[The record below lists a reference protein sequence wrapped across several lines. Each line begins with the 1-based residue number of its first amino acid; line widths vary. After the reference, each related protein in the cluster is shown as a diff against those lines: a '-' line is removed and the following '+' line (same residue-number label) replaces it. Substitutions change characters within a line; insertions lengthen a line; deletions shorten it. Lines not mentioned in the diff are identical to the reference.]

1 MLKTSEERIK
11 LLKTGFTQ
19 KEIEEMYIEGNDFKI
34 VSLPM
39 LVDIVEIE
47 AGKNKNTYENAF
59 GSAQVLGSAVAS
71 IFNVSR
77 FGSFSPKV
85 Q

>member
-1 MLKTSEERIK
+1 LETSEKRIK

-19 KEIEEMYIEGNDFKI
+19 KQIEDMYIEGNDFKI

-39 LVDIVEIE
+39 LVEIVEIE

-59 GSAQVLGSAVAS
+59 ESAQVLSSAVAS
-71 IFNVSR
+71 IFDVSR
-77 FGSFSPKV
+77 FGSFSPIIH
-85 Q
+85 

>member
-11 LLKTGFTQ
+11 LLKKGFTQ
-19 KEIEEMYIEGNDFKI
+19 KQIEEMFIEGNEFKI
-34 VSLPM
+34 VSLPI

-47 AGKNKNTYENAF
+47 TGQNKNTCETAV
-59 GSAQVLGSAVAS
+59 GSVQSLGLAVAS

-77 FGSFSPKV
+77 FNKFSPII